1 MKFSGQ
7 LSFTGDVSLR
17 LKHNFSKQHHWAA
30 RYFSEEVA
38 RIETSNTKL
47 SEQDKKSTARAY
59 VTGTIRSA
67 VAALEASIFEVLT

>member
-47 SEQDKKSTARAY
+47 SEQDKRKHRARICNRHNSLCCRS
-59 VTGTIRSA
+59 IRS
-67 VAALEASIFEVLT
+67 FYF